1 MPPALKAK
9 TRKRSTAHVLIAHAR
24 KVMAGLGKG
33 HTERVY
39 HTAMLSSLNK
49 AGLAY
54 RSEVLAPIYFMGD
67 VVGFGRC
74 DVMVDNLVVE
84 FKANKQ
90 SPKQASSQLMK
101 YIESVL
107 KTNKGTIQ
115 GLVINFNQKTGR
127 VDTHRPSV
135 KRKRPRKN

>member
-1 MPPALKAK
+1 
-9 TRKRSTAHVLIAHAR
+9 
-24 KVMAGLGKG
+24 
-33 HTERVY
+33 
-39 HTAMLSSLNK
+39 
-49 AGLAY
+49 
-54 RSEVLAPIYFMGD
+54 MGD